1 MGIVMKKIAIIL
13 SVVFAACVM
22 TSCQKPFEP
31 TISLA
36 LNNFELSLPK
46 TTGVLSG
53 NIHYIQITS
62 TGPWEATLETAR
74 EGEIWCWL
82 QDYYGVPKKDENG
95 VTMKD
100 EFDNTI
106 MDRVYV
112 AEGVEIFVGGSEEQF
127 CKVKGT
133 GTVFLP
139 MGYMDNNGGSLRY
152 ATFSVRRTDTG
163 ETRSMSISQAK

>member
-1 MGIVMKKIAIIL
+1 ML
-13 SVVFAACVM
+13 AACVL

-46 TTGVLSG
+46 TTNVLSG

-62 TGPWEATLETAR
+62 TGPWEATLETAKA
-74 EGEIWCWL
+74 GEIWCWL

-95 VTMKD
+95 VVMKD

-112 AEGVEIFVGGSEEQF
+112 AEGIEIFEGGSEEQF
-127 CKVKGT
+127 CKVKGS

-152 ATFSVRRTDTG
+152 ATFYVRRTDTG
-163 ETRSMSISQAK
+163 ESRVMSISQAK

>member
-1 MGIVMKKIAIIL
+1 
-13 SVVFAACVM
+13 M

-46 TTGVLSG
+46 TTNVLSG

-62 TGPWEATLETAR
+62 TGPWEATLETAKA
-74 EGEIWCWL
+74 GEIWCWL

-95 VTMKD
+95 VVMKD

-112 AEGVEIFVGGSEEQF
+112 AEGIEIFEGGSEEQF
-127 CKVKGT
+127 CKVKGS

-152 ATFSVRRTDTG
+152 ATFYVRRTDTG
-163 ETRSMSISQAK
+163 ESRVMSISQAK